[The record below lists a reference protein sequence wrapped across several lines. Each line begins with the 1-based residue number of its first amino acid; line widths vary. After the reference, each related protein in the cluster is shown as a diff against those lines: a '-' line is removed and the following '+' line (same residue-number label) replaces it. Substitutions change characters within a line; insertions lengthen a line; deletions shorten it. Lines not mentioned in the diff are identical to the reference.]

1 NLGRCRLFQFNQY
14 MKNNFEQVSGGWDE
28 PFSSYARKFR
38 GMSEANSSEAKKLGG
53 GNPQGRAKQM
63 KQAKH

>member
-1 NLGRCRLFQFNQY
+1 